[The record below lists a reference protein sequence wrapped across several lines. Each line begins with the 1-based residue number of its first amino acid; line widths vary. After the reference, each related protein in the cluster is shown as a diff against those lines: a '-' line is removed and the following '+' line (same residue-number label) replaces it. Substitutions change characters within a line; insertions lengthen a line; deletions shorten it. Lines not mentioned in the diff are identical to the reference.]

1 MLTVLSVLSGDSRY
15 EKAFERLDKGDIEGG
30 ITMTNFWDRVE
41 ARGEAKGKKE
51 TEDSFAK
58 LALKLK
64 ELGRVDE
71 LFQAN
76 VDAGFRAKLLKEFSI
91 AD

>member
-1 MLTVLSVLSGDSRY
+1 MC
-15 EKAFERLDKGDIEGG
+15 KFLDEL
-30 ITMTNFWDRVE
+30 E
-41 ARGEAKGKKE
+41 ARGEARGTILGEKRA
-51 TEDSFAK
+51 EDKFAK

-76 VDAGFRAKLLKEFSI
+76 VDAEFRAKLLKEFAI
-91 AD
+91 A